1 MIKGIL
7 FDLDGTLLNTLNDLK
22 SAVNFALLQ
31 YNLPEIDVNQ
41 TRNYIGNGIKK
52 LMERAINNDSIN
64 IDEALN
70 YFKSYY
76 EKHIDDTTIPYD
88 GIINMLDN
96 LTNQGYK
103 VAIVSNKYQNG
114 VTKLSKKYFSKFTDI
129 YVGNQEGIKTKPD
142 VEMVNLALN
151 KLGLTTKE
159 CIFVGDS
166 NVDALTAKNAK
177 MPFVYV
183 SWGYKNIDEMKE
195 YDIDYTIN
203 KPMELI
209 NILKEVSKDE

>member
-1 MIKGIL
+1 MVKGIL
-7 FDLDGTLLNTLNDLK
+7 FDLDGTLLNTLYDLK
-22 SAVNFALLQ
+22 NAVNYALLQ

-52 LMERAINNDSIN
+52 LMERAISNDSIN

-70 YFKSYY
+70 HFKAYY
-76 EKHIDDTTIPYD
+76 EKHIDDNTLPYD
-88 GIINMLDN
+88 GIINMLEELIKHD
-96 LTNQGYK
+96 YK
-103 VAIVSNKYQNG
+103 VAIVSNKYQDG
-114 VTKLSKKYFSKFTDI
+114 ATKLSKKFFSKFTDI
-129 YVGNQEGIKTKPD
+129 YIGNQEGIKTKPD

-151 KLGLTTKE
+151 KLGLTNEE

-166 NVDALTAKNAK
+166 NVDALTTKNAK

-183 SWGYKNIDEMKE
+183 SWGYKNIEEMKG
-195 YDIDYTIN
+195 YDIDYVIN

-209 NILKEVSKDE
+209 NILKEINEDE

>member
-22 SAVNFALLQ
+22 SAVNYALSQ
-31 YNLPEIDVNQ
+31 YNLDEIDVNQ
-41 TRNYIGNGIKK
+41 TRNYIGNGIRK
-52 LMERAINNDSIN
+52 LMERAINSDSIN
-64 IDEALN
+64 IDESLN

-88 GIINMLDN
+88 GIINMLDI

-103 VAIVSNKYQNG
+103 VAIVTNKYQAG
-114 VTKLSKKYFSKFTDI
+114 ATKLSKKFFSNYTNVYI
-129 YVGNQEGIKTKPD
+129 GNQEGIKTKPD

-151 KLGLTTKE
+151 QLNLKAEE

-183 SWGYKNIDEMKE
+183 SWG
-195 YDIDYTIN
+195 
-203 KPMELI
+203 
-209 NILKEVSKDE
+209 

>member
-22 SAVNFALLQ
+22 SAVNYALSQ
-31 YNLPEIDVNQ
+31 YNLDEIDVNQ
-41 TRNYIGNGIKK
+41 TRNYIGNGIRK
-52 LMERAINNDSIN
+52 LMERAINSDSIN
-64 IDEALN
+64 IDESLN

-88 GIINMLDN
+88 GIINMLDI

-103 VAIVSNKYQNG
+103 VAIVTNKYQAG
-114 VTKLSKKYFSKFTDI
+114 ATKLSKKFFSNYTNVYI
-129 YVGNQEGIKTKPD
+129 GNQEGIKTKPD

-151 KLGLTTKE
+151 QLNLKAEE

-195 YDIDYTIN
+195 YDIDYIIN

-209 NILKEVSKDE
+209 NILKEINK

>member
-1 MIKGIL
+1 MIRGIL

-22 SAVNFALLQ
+22 SAVNFALSQ

-41 TRNYIGNGIKK
+41 TRNYIGNGIRK
-52 LMERAINNDSIN
+52 LMERAIKNDSIN
-64 IDEALN
+64 IDESLT
-70 YFKSYY
+70 YFKDYY

-88 GIINMLDN
+88 GIIDMLDK

-103 VAIVSNKYQNG
+103 VAIVTNKYQDG
-114 VTKLSKKYFSKFTDI
+114 ATKLSKKFFSNYTNVYI
-129 YVGNQEGIKTKPD
+129 GNQEGIKTKPD

-151 KLGLTTKE
+151 QLNLKAEE

-195 YDIDYTIN
+195 YDIDYIIN

-209 NILKEVSKDE
+209 NILKEINKND

>member
-7 FDLDGTLLNTLNDLK
+7 FDLDGTLLNTLYDLK
-22 SAVNFALLQ
+22 NAVNHALLQ

-52 LMERAINNDSIN
+52 LMERAISNDSIN

-70 YFKSYY
+70 YFKDYY
-76 EKHIDDTTIPYD
+76 EKHIDDNTLPYD
-88 GIINMLDN
+88 GIVNMLEELIKHD
-96 LTNQGYK
+96 YK
-103 VAIVSNKYQNG
+103 VAIVSNKYQDG
-114 VTKLSKKYFSKFTDI
+114 ATKLSKKYFSKFTDI
-129 YVGNQEGIKTKPD
+129 YIGNQEGIKTKPD

-183 SWGYKNIDEMKE
+183 SWGYKNIEEME
-195 YDIDYTIN
+195 GYDIDYVIN

-209 NILKEVSKDE
+209 NILKEISKDE